1 MDFNIRE
8 FLDTL
13 IKAPTLF
20 VYSVFKW
27 SQKIDP
33 HKMFI
38 TCIMQEILIVL
49 FFIIYATTP
58 GFNSIGIVVFVFSII
73 LSLAIN
79 YFFVLGMP
87 TDKDYWRY
95 IITGA
100 ITEDLYRRATK
111 SKSMSSKLGIE
122 YTRGKKKKVIKQ
134 EEPEEEYRYEEEYQD
149 NIINQNNYDDNIDN
163 DVVDNDVVEST
174 DEIISKINIT
184 DVGEDSVEEKEC
196 SMYDQIFNNESCEE
210 HEYHE
215 EDSSGDNGILEVEQN
230 TQVSEEVTNNVQEE
244 QVVSNVQEEAVVT
257 PTVNNEYMVEEESI
271 KDFSENV
278 EQKLMGNIGRTS
290 KFAGIVSDIP
300 DISVD
305 GYNNDN
311 DLVDDEFEV

>member
-38 TCIMQEILIVL
+38 TCIMQEVLIVL

-58 GFNSIGIVVFVFSII
+58 GFNSLGIVVFVFSIV

-79 YFFVLGMP
+79 YVFVLGMP
-87 TDKDYWRY
+87 SDKDYWRY

-100 ITEDLYRRATK
+100 ITEELYRRATK
-111 SKSMSSKLGIE
+111 SKSMSIKLGIE
-122 YTRGKKKKVIKQ
+122 YTRGKKRRVAKQ
-134 EEPEEEYRYEEEYQD
+134 EEPKEEYRYEEEYQED
-149 NIINQNNYDDNIDN
+149 VINQPNYGGDSIDN
-163 DVVDNDVVEST
+163 DVSVDNWAVEST
-174 DEIISKINIT
+174 EEIINKINIT
-184 DVGEDSVEEKEC
+184 DVEEDSVEEKEY
-196 SMYDQIFNNESCEE
+196 SVHDQLFNNASCEE
-210 HEYHE
+210 HEYND
-215 EDSSGDNGILEVEQN
+215 EDSTEDEDTLEVGQN
-230 TQVSEEVTNNVQEE
+230 TLVSEEVTNNVQEE
-244 QVVSNVQEEAVVT
+244 VTNNVQEEVVLK
-257 PTVNNEYMVEEESI
+257 PTVNSEYAVEEDSI
-271 KDFSENV
+271 KDFSENI
-278 EQKLMGNIGRTS
+278 EQKLMDNISRTS
-290 KFAGIVSDIP
+290 KFAGIVNDIP

-305 GYNNDN
+305 GLDN
-311 DLVDDEFEV
+311 DLVEDDYEV